1 MWLSNLDYGEIVE
14 AVWRNTDEIGV
25 GRNVLEKIQ
34 KCGKDLSWWN
44 KNVFGNGRKE
54 LERLRKLLP
63 KAEIIAMAS
72 RNNDQVRKIKKDIE
86 ELLGREEIMWAQRS
100 RLL

>member
-1 MWLSNLDYGEIVE
+1 M
-14 AVWRNTDEIGV
+14 
-25 GRNVLEKIQ
+25 
-34 KCGKDLSWWN
+34 
-44 KNVFGNGRKE
+44 FGNGRKE